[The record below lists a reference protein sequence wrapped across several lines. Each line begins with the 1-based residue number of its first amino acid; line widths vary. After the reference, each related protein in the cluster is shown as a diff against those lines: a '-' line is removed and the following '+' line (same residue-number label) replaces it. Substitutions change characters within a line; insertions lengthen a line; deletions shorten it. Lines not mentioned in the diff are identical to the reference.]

1 MIKSPGVAA
10 STTDWIV
17 RPACSM
23 VGALPPIVSVIAS
36 IDDLPLPAVIT
47 TSPHCAGGWPLCWTA
62 QLGTPVGTSTVI
74 DVSLQLVT
82 GALTP
87 PIVTDE
93 IAAQLPPTEVHWL
106 PKP

>member
-1 MIKSPGVAA
+1 
-10 STTDWIV
+10 
-17 RPACSM
+17 M

-47 TSPHCAGGWPLCWTA
+47 TSPHCAGGAPICWIS
-62 QLGTPVGTSTVI
+62 QLGTPLGTLTVI